1 MKVGTGNSFTVL
13 ILVVALA
20 VPAFPQGA
28 TNGTVTGR
36 AEDISGALIPG
47 VEVTVASP
55 AMIQGSRTAITNET
69 GSYRFTQLPGG
80 DYTVSFSLPGFA
92 TMNIEG
98 VTVLVGA
105 TATVNGTMEVATV
118 AETITVTS
126 QEPTIDLEQATV
138 AVNFSDKEFEDV
150 PYSRSLRG
158 LMMMIPGVFATAYD
172 VGGSSFGTGSSSGG
186 QAFGKS
192 GDAQVVVDGM
202 VWDQHYEDFGSF
214 DEVQVTTA
222 AKSAEQSNPGTSM
235 SFVIKGGSN
244 EFHGE
249 ASADWTDSSFV
260 SKNIDQDLLNRGFT
274 AGSNSFTRYNDFF
287 GNIGGPIIKDRAWFM
302 FSHRDGYGGSLI
314 PGFVDDRNG
323 ADPDNGPQAT
333 FWTKLKDPTL
343 KLNFQLTDNLSYET
357 MVQFGR
363 KWQAYRGGNRTHPLT
378 STQNQDSWSLIGP
391 TFKFAYIISPT
402 MTLDWSASRGGYWW
416 PSIPYT
422 QDIRQTDRN
431 SGETRGNYFHS
442 VRKPVRWQWG
452 ANFSVFANLGETS
465 HELKTGYQGSWGYSS
480 STDQLGY
487 VDHSEYRYR
496 SSDAEE
502 ALGQY
507 FLNPDSV
514 RIQDTPTLSKNG
526 ESYDNMFIQDKI
538 TVNRNLTLNLGM
550 RWDRYTS
557 WLPEQGNNGSGP
569 YATANLY
576 PAKGPDQFPV
586 YNSIVP
592 RLSMVYDITGEGRV
606 ALKAGYGRYAGSDSG
621 SGILPGAAAGNINP
635 SSTTRWTYNWDGS
648 IPYVPNPA
656 DLTSVT
662 GGGGEITETLASDLK
677 APKTDE
683 FSLGIDLG
691 LSRDYS
697 FRFNIVRKID
707 FNNQK
712 RIDPKLP
719 FSAYTGY
726 AEGIDR
732 GQDNIVGTADDRTL
746 SVWSVPRSNPNFG
759 SDFEHTINTV
769 GKEGEDVYTGF
780 EMTFNKQF
788 SDGLSFMVS
797 FTSSL
802 RKTRVNDA
810 QNPNDLLY
818 DNSQQFSERNGALK
832 ANAIYELPWGFQY
845 STSLLGQSEDW
856 YNREVQIRNALGS
869 RVTFDAERHV
879 GRLPWVNIW
888 DNRISKTFEITDR
901 QEIEATFDLFNSINS
916 NNVIRIRER
925 VGSRF
930 LEPRTVLPPRV
941 FRLGI
946 RYRF

>member
-1 MKVGTGNSFTVL
+1 MKVGTGNLFAVL
-13 ILVVALA
+13 VLVVALA

-28 TNGTVTGR
+28 TNGTITGR

-47 VEVTVASP
+47 VEVTVASA

-92 TMNIEG
+92 TMNIGG

-158 LMMMIPGVFATAYD
+158 IMMMIPGVFATAYD
-172 VGGSSFGTGSSSGG
+172 VGGSSFGSGSSSGG
-186 QAFGKS
+186 QAFGKA

-260 SKNIDQDLLNRGFT
+260 SKNIDQDLLNRGFS

-323 ADPDNGPQAT
+323 ADPDTGPPAT

-343 KLNFQLTDNLSYET
+343 KLNFQLTDSLSYES

-363 KWQAYRGGNRTHPLT
+363 KWQAYRTGSRSVPLT
-378 STQNQDSWSLIGP
+378 ATQNQDSWSLIGP

-422 QDIRQTDRN
+422 QDIRQVDRN

-465 HELKTGYQGSWGYSS
+465 HELKTGYQGTWGYST

-496 SSDAEE
+496 STDAEE
-502 ALGQY
+502 AAGQY

-514 RIQDTPTLSKNG
+514 RIQDTPTLAKNG

-538 TVNRNLTLNLGM
+538 TINRNLTLNLGM

-569 YATANLY
+569 YATKNLY
-576 PAKGPDQFPV
+576 PAKGPDQFPI

-621 SGILPGAAAGNINP
+621 TGFLPGAAAGNINP

-677 APKTDE
+677 AAKTDE
-683 FSLGIDLG
+683 WSVGIDLG

-697 FRFNIVRKID
+697 FRFNFVQKID

-712 RIDPKLP
+712 TIDPKLP

-726 AEGIDR
+726 AEGIDV
-732 GQDNIVGTADDRTL
+732 GPDNTAGTSDDRTVSL
-746 SVWSVPRSNPNFG
+746 WSVPRSNPNFG
-759 SDFEHTINTV
+759 TDFEHTINTV
-769 GKEGEDVYTGF
+769 GKEGQDVYTGF
-780 EMTFNKQF
+780 ETTLNKQF
-788 SDGLSFMVS
+788 SDGFSFMVS

-802 RKTRVNDA
+802 RKERANDA
-810 QNPNDLLY
+810 ITPNDLLY
-818 DNSQQFSERNGALK
+818 VNSQQFSERNGAFK
-832 ANAIYELPWGFQY
+832 ANAIYELPFGFQY
-845 STSLLGQSEDW
+845 SMSLLGQNENY
-856 YNREVQIRNALGS
+856 YNREIQIRNALRS
-869 RVTFDAERHV
+869 NVTIDIERQI

-901 QEIEATFDLFNSINS
+901 QSVEATFDLFNTMNS
-916 NNVIRIRER
+916 NNVIAVRER

-930 LEPRTVLPPRV
+930 LEPSSVLPPRV
-941 FRLGI
+941 FRLGV